1 MFFITKGDDNMRF
14 KIEHEIR
21 GRVRLHICQKRMTC
35 RQADQLEYFLTKLN
49 GVTSVK
55 VVERNQDAV
64 ICYSDNREE
73 ILRAIQNFSYEKAE
87 APESYLQ
94 NSGREMNGEYWEK
107 MVNHVVLHYGKKIF
121 LPLPVRT
128 FLTTLKSVK
137 YIWKGVRTLAKCR
150 IEVPVLDA
158 TAIGVSMLRGDF
170 STASSVM
177 FLLGFG
183 EILEDWTHKK
193 SVDDLARSMS
203 LNVSKVW
210 LITEDSEVQ
219 VGTDEIKPGDRVRI
233 HMGTVIPFDG
243 IVTEGEAMVNEA
255 SLTGESMPVAKHES
269 SYVYAGTVMEEGELT
284 IRVKETSGSTKFEK
298 IVTMI
303 EETEKLKSAV
313 ESKAEHLADRLVPYT
328 LAGTALTY
336 ALTRNVTKALS
347 ILMVDFSCALK
358 LAMPISVLAAIRE
371 ANAHHITVKGGKFL
385 EAVAEADTIVFDKTG
400 TLTKAQPTVVDV
412 VSFNGDS
419 KENLLRLAA
428 CMEEHFPHSMA
439 KAVMDAAKECGLTHE
454 EMHSKVEYIVAHGI
468 STMVD
473 GRKAIIGSYHF
484 VFEDEKCTIPVG
496 KEELFRNLPEEY
508 SHLYLGIEGELA
520 AVICIEDPLRAEA
533 PEVIKALRK
542 AGFTQIVMMTGDSD
556 RTAKAIAARVGV
568 DKYYSEVLPEDKAKF
583 VEEARAQGRKVLMVG
598 DGINDSP
605 ALSAADVGIAIS
617 DGAELAREIADI
629 TIGADDLSVMV
640 TLKEISN
647 GLMDKIHKNYRR
659 IVGINGSLIA
669 LGVTGVIQ
677 PTMSA
682 LLHNTS
688 TLLIG
693 MDSMKSV
700 L

>member
-49 GVTSVK
+49 GVISVK
-55 VVERNQDAV
+55 VVERNQDVV

-73 ILRAIQNFSYEKAE
+73 MLRAIQRFSYEKAE

-439 KAVMDAAKECGLTHE
+439 KAVMDAAKERGLTHE

-473 GRKAIIGSYHF
+473 GRKAIIGSHHF

-508 SHLYLGIEGELA
+508 SHLYLGIEGKLA
-520 AVICIEDPLRAEA
+520 AVICIEDPLRPEA
-533 PEVIKALRK
+533 LEVVKALRK

-556 RTAKAIAARVGV
+556 RTAKAIATRVGV

-583 VEEARAQGRKVLMVG
+583 VEEAKAQGRKVLMVG

>member
-1 MFFITKGDDNMRF
+1 MRF

-35 RQADQLEYFLTKLN
+35 RQADQLEYFLTNLE
-49 GVTSVK
+49 GVTAAK
-55 VVERNQDAV
+55 VVDRNQDAV
-64 ICYSDNREE
+64 ISFSGNREE
-73 ILRAIQNFSYEKAE
+73 ILKAVQGFSYEKAE

-121 LPLPVRT
+121 LPLPIRT

-137 YIWKGVRTLAKCR
+137 YIWKGVCTLAKCR

-158 TAIGVSMLRGDF
+158 TAISVSILRGDF

-210 LITEDSEVQ
+210 LVTDDTEVQ
-219 VGTDEIKPGDRVRI
+219 VGTDTIKPGDWVRI

-243 IVTEGEAMVNEA
+243 VVTDGEATVNEA
-255 SLTGESMPVAKHES
+255 SLTGESMPVAKHTE
-269 SYVYAGTVMEEGELT
+269 SYVYAGTVLEEGELT

-313 ESKAEHLADRLVPYT
+313 ESKAEHLADSLVPYT

-371 ANAHHITVKGGKFL
+371 ANAHHITVKGGKFM

-400 TLTKAQPTVVDV
+400 TLTKAQPTVADI

-439 KAVMDAAKECGLTHE
+439 KAVMDAAKERGLTHE

-468 STMVD
+468 STTVN
-473 GRKAIIGSYHF
+473 GRKAIIGSHHF
-484 VFEDEKCTIPVG
+484 VFEDEKCAIPTG
-496 KEELFRNLPEEY
+496 KEEIFKNLPEEY

-520 AVICIEDPLRAEA
+520 AVICIEDPLRPEG

-556 RTAKAIAARVGV
+556 RTAKAIAAKVGV

-583 VEEARAQGRKVLMVG
+583 VEEAKAQGRKVLMVG

>member
-1 MFFITKGDDNMRF
+1 MRF

-21 GRVRLHICQKRMTC
+21 DRVRLHICQKRMTC
-35 RQADQLEYFLTKLN
+35 RQADQLEYFLTNLE
-49 GVTSVK
+49 GVTAAK

-64 ICYSDNREE
+64 ISFSGNREE
-73 ILRAIQNFSYEKAE
+73 ILKAVQGFSYEKAE

-121 LPLPVRT
+121 LPLPIRT

-137 YIWKGVRTLAKCR
+137 YIWKGVCTLAKCR

-158 TAIGVSMLRGDF
+158 TAIGVSILRGDF

-210 LITEDSEVQ
+210 LVTDDTEVQ
-219 VGTDEIKPGDRVRI
+219 VGTDTIKPGDRVRI

-243 IVTEGEAMVNEA
+243 VVTDGEATVNEA
-255 SLTGESMPVAKHES
+255 SLTGESMPVAKHTE
-269 SYVYAGTVMEEGELT
+269 SYVYAGTVLEEGELT

-313 ESKAEHLADRLVPYT
+313 ESKAEHLADSLVPYT

-371 ANAHHITVKGGKFL
+371 ANAHHITVKGGKFM

-400 TLTKAQPTVVDV
+400 TLTKAQPTVADI

-439 KAVMDAAKECGLTHE
+439 KAVMDAAKERGLTHE

-468 STMVD
+468 STTVN
-473 GRKAIIGSYHF
+473 GRKAIIGSHHF
-484 VFEDEKCTIPVG
+484 VFEDEKCAIPAG
-496 KEELFRNLPEEY
+496 KEEIFKNLPEEY

-520 AVICIEDPLRAEA
+520 AVICIEDPLRPEA

-556 RTAKAIAARVGV
+556 RTAKAIAAKVGV

-583 VEEARAQGRKVLMVG
+583 VEEAKAQGRKVLMVG

-659 IVGINGSLIA
+659 IVVINGSLIA

>member
-1 MFFITKGDDNMRF
+1 MRF

-49 GVTSVK
+49 GVISVK
-55 VVERNQDAV
+55 VVERNQDVV

-73 ILRAIQNFSYEKAE
+73 MLRAIQRFSYEKAE

-150 IEVPVLDA
+150 IKVPVLDA

-439 KAVMDAAKECGLTHE
+439 KAVMDAAKERGLTHE

-473 GRKAIIGSYHF
+473 GRKAIIGSHHF

-508 SHLYLGIEGELA
+508 SHLYLGIEGKLA
-520 AVICIEDPLRAEA
+520 AVICIEDPLRPEA
-533 PEVIKALRK
+533 PEVVKALRK

-556 RTAKAIAARVGV
+556 RTAKAIATRVGV

-583 VEEARAQGRKVLMVG
+583 VEEAKAQGRKVLMVG

>member
-1 MFFITKGDDNMRF
+1 MRF

-49 GVTSVK
+49 GVTSAK
-55 VVERNQDAV
+55 VVERNQDVV

-73 ILRAIQNFSYEKAE
+73 MLRAIQRFSYEKAE

-210 LITEDSEVQ
+210 LITENSEVQ

-439 KAVMDAAKECGLTHE
+439 KAVMDAAKERGLTHE

-468 STMVD
+468 STTVD
-473 GRKAIIGSYHF
+473 GRKAIVGSHHF

-508 SHLYLGIEGELA
+508 SHLYLGIEGKLA
-520 AVICIEDPLRAEA
+520 AVICIEDPLRPEA
-533 PEVIKALRK
+533 PEVVKALRK

-583 VEEARAQGRKVLMVG
+583 VEEAKAQGRKVLMVG

>member
-1 MFFITKGDDNMRF
+1 MRF

-35 RQADQLEYFLTKLN
+35 RQADQLEYFLTNLE
-49 GVTSVK
+49 GVTAAK

-64 ICYSDNREE
+64 ISFSRNREE
-73 ILRAIQNFSYEKAE
+73 ILKAVQGFSYEKAE

-121 LPLPVRT
+121 LPLPIRT

-137 YIWKGVRTLAKCR
+137 YIWKGVCTLAKCR

-158 TAIGVSMLRGDF
+158 TAIGVSILRGDF

-210 LITEDSEVQ
+210 LVTDDTEVQ
-219 VGTDEIKPGDRVRI
+219 VGTDTIKPGDRVRI

-243 IVTEGEAMVNEA
+243 VVTDGEATVNEA
-255 SLTGESMPVAKHES
+255 SLTGESMPVAKHTE
-269 SYVYAGTVMEEGELT
+269 SYVYAGTVLEEGELT
-284 IRVKETSGSTKFEK
+284 IRVKETSGFTKFEK

-313 ESKAEHLADRLVPYT
+313 ESKAEHLADSLVPYT

-371 ANAHHITVKGGKFL
+371 ANAHHITVKGGKFM

-400 TLTKAQPTVVDV
+400 TLTKAQPTVADI

-439 KAVMDAAKECGLTHE
+439 KAVMDAAKERGLTHE

-468 STMVD
+468 STTVN
-473 GRKAIIGSYHF
+473 GRKAIIGSHHF
-484 VFEDEKCTIPVG
+484 VFEDEKCAIPTG
-496 KEELFRNLPEEY
+496 KEEIFKNLPEEY

-520 AVICIEDPLRAEA
+520 AVICIEDPLRPEA

-556 RTAKAIAARVGV
+556 RTAKAIAAKVGV

-583 VEEARAQGRKVLMVG
+583 VEEAKAQGRKVLMVG

-659 IVGINGSLIA
+659 IVVINGSLIA